1 MNLRTRPPTYP
12 ARLDPE
18 PGPAPQTPRSGRMC
32 AYEGL
37 IVRGFGNRR
46 HARKVTERPL
56 AFRASF
62 PPTAASVRAAR
73 SFVGSVVNGPEEVRD
88 RALLLTSEL
97 ATNVVRHA
105 ATDFEVIL
113 RPLSDTTARVWVK
126 DHSTNAPVICERP
139 VDGEDGRGM
148 TLVAALASAWGVDR
162 RPDGKAVWFDLP
174 ISLRSGSDP
183 RAR

>member
-1 MNLRTRPPTYP
+1 M
-12 ARLDPE
+12 
-18 PGPAPQTPRSGRMC
+18 
-32 AYEGL
+32 
-37 IVRGFGNRR
+37 
-46 HARKVTERPL
+46 

-73 SFVGSVVNGPEEVRD
+73 SFVGRVVNGPAEVHET
-88 RALLLTSEL
+88 ALLLTSEL

-113 RPLSDTTARVWVK
+113 RPVSDTTVRVWVT
-126 DHSTNAPVICERP
+126 DHSTDAPVTCEMP
-139 VDGEDGRGM
+139 LDLESGRGM
-148 TLVAALASAWGVDR
+148 TLVAALASAWGVER

-183 RAR
+183 TAP